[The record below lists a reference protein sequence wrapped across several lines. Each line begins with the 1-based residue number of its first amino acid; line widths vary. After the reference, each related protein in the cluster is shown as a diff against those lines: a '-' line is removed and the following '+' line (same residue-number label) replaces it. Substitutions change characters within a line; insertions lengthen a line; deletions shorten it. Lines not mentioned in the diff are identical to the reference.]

1 MSENCPSRTCPRWS
15 TNQRHPETG
24 PLLAALYEHGVELLL
39 TGRSH
44 NYERLEAITPEGIPG
59 PRDVT
64 QFLIGT
70 GDRNLHANARPQ
82 LSISEVL
89 PTDVFGELGAYRARF
104 VGQDGLTVDQS
115 NGTCHPPPPVPR
127 AQPVDPWA

>member
-1 MSENCPSRTCPRWS
+1 
-15 TNQRHPETG
+15 
-24 PLLAALYEHGVELLL
+24 LLL

-70 GDRNLHANARPQ
+70 GGRNLHANARPQ
-82 LSISEVL
+82 LSIGEVL

-104 VGQDGLTVDQS
+104 VGRDGS
-115 NGTCHPPPPVPR
+115 PSIR
-127 AQPVDPWA
+127 ATGPATRRRQCLGVSRSTRGREGGEIPSCGGGVVVREAEAGEAARVYGCG